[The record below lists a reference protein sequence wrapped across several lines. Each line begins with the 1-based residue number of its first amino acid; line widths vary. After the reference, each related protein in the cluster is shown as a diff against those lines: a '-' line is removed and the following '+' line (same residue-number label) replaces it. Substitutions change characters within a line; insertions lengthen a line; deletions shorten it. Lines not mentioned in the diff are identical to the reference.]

1 MGGHR
6 PVVPT
11 AEPCVSA
18 ACLSEPASA
27 FRDTLGVVEV
37 GAAVGGLLIRRL
49 HVLGGGREGSDA
61 LAAETGKQAAAAVG
75 GGVSLGHRAHY
86 AV

>member
-1 MGGHR
+1 MGA
-6 PVVPT
+6 T
-11 AEPCVSA
+11 
-18 ACLSEPASA
+18 
-27 FRDTLGVVEV
+27 
-37 GAAVGGLLIRRL
+37 VGGLLIRRL

-61 LAAETGKQAAAAVG
+61 LAAETGKQAVAAVG